1 MIGKKFTDLRN
12 GRVVEVTDRF
22 EDIVILDGS
31 KKIKVNQLLNTDH
44 FDEFI
49 DPKNFFRNESLL
61 NNFAQKI
68 KQIPDDVLKN
78 IKDESLVTENYNQ
91 SDNSK
96 IKKVKMKDPMQPILD
111 EPAVLPADPE
121 MERLELMKKYG
132 ITQDPILDAQKQ
144 LEKFKSLLQDPE
156 EEVETF
162 EVDRDDEYSEEE
174 FGEEEFGEEELEKEE
189 PVDEEIKRKSI
200 KQVEKK
206 VEKVDDPIIG
216 MFKNVKRNRDFK
228 VTIDYQNMIPRPD
241 FIEMME
247 DSYNTSIIE
256 FLADE
261 FTNQILENPNL
272 IKDKIIEEIKK
283 IVYKKNETVTEEKK
297 DQKKEITIETKIET
311 KIVEKPKRGRR
322 KKEELENDRSAVN

>member
-132 ITQDPILDAQKQ
+132 INNDPIVDAQRQ
-144 LEKFKSLLQDPE
+144 LEKFKSILQDPE
-156 EEVETF
+156 EEIQTF
-162 EVDRDDEYSEEE
+162 EVNREDDIE
-174 FGEEEFGEEELEKEE
+174 
-189 PVDEEIKRKSI
+189 VDEEENY
-200 KQVEKK
+200 QDEVMVEVEKEIIK
-206 VEKVDDPIIG
+206 EVEKAPIVSTTKKTEKNDDPIVT
-216 MFKNVKRNRDFK
+216 MFKNVKRNREFN
-228 VTIDYQNMIPRPD
+228 VTINYENKIPRPD

-272 IKDKIIEEIKK
+272 IRDKIIAEIKK
-283 IVYKKNETVTEEKK
+283 IVYKEEEVVEVEKK
-297 DQKKEITIETKIET
+297 SKEIQLDAKIET

-322 KKEELENDRSAVN
+322 KKEILENDRSTVN

>member
-12 GRVVEVTDRF
+12 GRIVQVTDRF
-22 EDIVILDGS
+22 EDIVILDGN

-44 FDEFI
+44 FDEYI

-61 NNFAQKI
+61 NNFTQKI
-68 KQIPDDVLKN
+68 KQIPDDVIRN
-78 IKDESLVTENYNQ
+78 IKEENLITEDFNQ
-91 SDNSK
+91 GTNSNP
-96 IKKVKMKDPMQPILD
+96 KKVKMKDPMQPILD

-132 ITQDPILDAQKQ
+132 INNDPIVDAQRQ
-144 LEKFKSLLQDPE
+144 LEKFKSILQDPE
-156 EEVETF
+156 EEIQTF
-162 EVDRDDEYSEEE
+162 EVNREDDIE
-174 FGEEEFGEEELEKEE
+174 
-189 PVDEEIKRKSI
+189 VDEEENY
-200 KQVEKK
+200 QDEVMVEVEKEIIK
-206 VEKVDDPIIG
+206 EVEKAPIVSTTKKTEKNDDPIVT
-216 MFKNVKRNRDFK
+216 MFKNVKRNREFN
-228 VTIDYQNMIPRPD
+228 VTINYENKIPRPD

-272 IKDKIIEEIKK
+272 IRDKIIAEIKK
-283 IVYKKNETVTEEKK
+283 IVYKEEEVVEVEKK
-297 DQKKEITIETKIET
+297 SKEIQLDAKIET

-322 KKEELENDRSAVN
+322 KKEILENDRSTVN

>member
-1 MIGKKFTDLRN
+1 MIGRKFTDLRN
-12 GRVVEVTDRF
+12 GRIVQVTDRF

-44 FDEFI
+44 FDEYI

-61 NNFAQKI
+61 NNFTQKI
-68 KQIPDDVLKN
+68 KQIPDDVIRN
-78 IKDESLVTENYNQ
+78 IKEENLITEDFNQ
-91 SDNSK
+91 GVNSNPKK
-96 IKKVKMKDPMQPILD
+96 IKMKDPMQPILD

-132 ITQDPILDAQKQ
+132 INNDPIVDAQRQ
-144 LEKFKSLLQDPE
+144 LEKFKSILQDPE
-156 EEVETF
+156 EEIQTF
-162 EVDRDDEYSEEE
+162 EVNREDDIE
-174 FGEEEFGEEELEKEE
+174 
-189 PVDEEIKRKSI
+189 VDEEENYQDEVMVEVENEIIKE
-200 KQVEKK
+200 VEKTPIVSTTK
-206 VEKVDDPIIG
+206 KTEKNDDPIVT
-216 MFKNVKRNRDFK
+216 MFKNVKRNREFN
-228 VTIDYQNMIPRPD
+228 VTINYENKIPRPD

-272 IKDKIIEEIKK
+272 IRDKIIAEIKK
-283 IVYKKNETVTEEKK
+283 IVYKEEEVVEVEKK
-297 DQKKEITIETKIET
+297 SKEIQLDAKIET

-322 KKEELENDRSAVN
+322 KKEILENDRSTVN